1 MNTMQAIMNMPKPV
15 VRPNSPLQILTAN
28 IDYDDFKGKLGI
40 GRVHSGSIKRGQQ
53 VGVTRPGEPVK
64 TSKVSELFVFD
75 NLGRMAVEEASAGD
89 IVMIAGI
96 TEIGIGD
103 TVVDPANPIA
113 MVRTLN
119 AQYLLPVKVSVL
131 VLVKVAHTAAAVK
144 L

>member
-1 MNTMQAIMNMPKPV
+1 MYLLITVDTEQAIMNMPKPV

-113 MVRTLN
+113 MVRT
-119 AQYLLPVKVSVL
+119 AD
-131 VLVKVAHTAAAVK
+131 
-144 L
+144 